1 MKLTKYACAFSLI
14 VCIRIHAWNQL
25 LIPKEIARIDTILSR
40 LENEEHERVLAIEK
54 IEAQRDMVVSRLDAE
69 IASRTESMT
78 RIEEQ
83 VDRLGKEAEEARSV
97 LIALKSKNSDDK
109 EPPLKDYLKQS
120 FKGRP
125 DLQSLDLQIDNEQ
138 LRKSLDN
145 VKSTLSFKSDLPI
158 NDPENLVFVSTV
170 SVAGLLV
177 IIAALVPAFNNDDDN
192 SAQFT
197 TNDDDNSA
205 QFTSSSPYGQRDFS
219 QTTASIP
226 NGQPLS
232 GGMNKQTSF
241 GDPGG
246 SFGSPQSQAN
256 NGMSKQSSFGNPNA
270 TGGSAFGSPQSQSF
284 GEGSSS
290 PTRLKGGSSM
300 SGAGS
305 RFGAAATPLKG
316 SISKGVGSGFTMPN
330 KNKAGDNTP
339 SFGSSGNKGASS
351 FGGSPKGGFTT
362 VVGRPPQQGVKSSK
376 SFGKASFGK
385 APFKGGSPPN
395 GTGLQ

>member
-1 MKLTKYACAFSLI
+1 M
-14 VCIRIHAWNQL
+14 
-25 LIPKEIARIDTILSR
+25 IPKEIARIDTILSR
-40 LENEEHERVLAIEK
+40 LENEEHERVLAIDK
-54 IEAQRDMVVSRLDAE
+54 IEAQRDLVVSRLDAE

-97 LIALKSKNSDDK
+97 LTALKSKISDAK
-109 EPPLKDYLKQS
+109 APPLKDYLKQS
-120 FKGRP
+120 LKDRP

-138 LRKSLDN
+138 LRKYLDN
-145 VKSTLSFKSDLPI
+145 AKSTLSFKSDLPI

-170 SVAGLLV
+170 SGAGLLV
-177 IIAALVPAFNNDDDN
+177 IIAALGPAFNNDDDN

-205 QFTSSSPYGQRDFS
+205 QFTTSSPYGQRDLS

-232 GGMNKQTSF
+232 AGMNKQTSF
-241 GDPGG
+241 GDGG

-290 PTRLKGGSSM
+290 PTTLKGGGSSM

-305 RFGAAATPLKG
+305 GFGAAATPLKG

-330 KNKAGDNTP
+330 KNKAGDSRLVVLEIKAHLP
-339 SFGSSGNKGASS
+339 LVALQKVVSLLWL
-351 FGGSPKGGFTT
+351 
-362 VVGRPPQQGVKSSK
+362 VGRHNKALNPANLLAKLHLAKPRSKGVVHLMGLGFNEDDNSS
-376 SFGKASFGK
+376 
-385 APFKGGSPPN
+385 
-395 GTGLQ
+395 